1 MKSKTILLLWMHIA
15 QRNDS
20 MLGEYISTFE
30 ENCFSPYLQFS
41 DEEIDILKNINEN
54 YAEMINAKRN
64 DVNVKKYIYTNS
76 KNILFLVSISYFFP

>member
-30 ENCFSPYLQFS
+30 ENVFSPYLQFS

-54 YAEMINAKRN
+54 YAEMINTKRN
-64 DVNVKKYIYTNS
+64 DVKVKKIYIQ
-76 KNILFLVSISYFFP
+76 ILKIFYF